1 MGFGGDI
8 KTSQAEAIEN
18 VGHLTPGF
26 SKQPSTLTVFNIG
39 LPGESSLEKDSVG
52 QLNTLLQNVIQYK
65 FYVNHSSIKKE
76 RKYVSY
82 SYSHM
87 YEKDMISL
95 EINTFASGLSIP
107 VRNLLM

>member
-1 MGFGGDI
+1 M
-8 KTSQAEAIEN
+8 
-18 VGHLTPGF
+18 GHLTPGF
-26 SKQPSTLTVFNIG
+26 SKQPSTLTGFNIG